1 MVYSLYRRTNI
12 GKNATRYERD
22 KKEKEIS
29 LFGCNNGFI
38 PWLLGFKVPPN
49 QNEPYPWQVDVLP
62 ELNAQPDYRGG
73 TLIIDLKPKQ
83 NKTNISLYEV
93 LDVWGWS
100 QDNWT
105 PILLRLNGLFT
116 DDRPETI
123 NREDF
128 VRADADISGP
138 IYEFL
143 YLTGSVKNC
152 KLHGPWA
159 PPNASPTNGAL
170 LWPETLNYFFQCI
183 RERTPEVLSAVSEK
197 NTAAIAAA

>member
-12 GKNATRYERD
+12 GKSSTRYERD
-22 KKEKEIS
+22 KKEREIS

-38 PWLLGFKVPPN
+38 PWLLEFKVPPN
-49 QNEPYPWQVDVLP
+49 QNEPYRWHIDVLP

-100 QDNWT
+100 QDDWT

-143 YLTGSVKNC
+143 YLTGSVKNG
-152 KLHGPWA
+152 KLHGPWV
-159 PPNASPTNGAL
+159 PPNASPTNAAL

-183 RERTPEVLSAVSEK
+183 RERTPEVLSVGSQK

>member
-1 MVYSLYRRTNI
+1 MSRTA
-12 GKNATRYERD
+12 GT
-22 KKEKEIS
+22 
-29 LFGCNNGFI
+29 
-38 PWLLGFKVPPN
+38 
-49 QNEPYPWQVDVLP
+49 DVLP

-73 TLIIDLKPKQ
+73 TLIINLKPKQ
-83 NKTNISLYEV
+83 NNVSLYEV
-93 LDVWGWS
+93 LDVWRWS
-100 QDNWT
+100 QNDWT

-123 NREDF
+123 NREDV

-143 YLTGSVKNC
+143 YLTGSVKNG
-152 KLHGPWA
+152 KLHGPWT
-159 PPNASPTNGAL
+159 PPNASPTNAAL

-183 RERTPEVLSAVSEK
+183 RERTPEVLSARGEK

>member
-1 MVYSLYRRTNI
+1 MVYSLYRRANI
-12 GKNATRYERD
+12 GKKSTRYERD

-29 LFGCNNGFI
+29 RFGRNNGVI
-38 PWLLGFKVPPN
+38 PWLLSFKVPPN
-49 QNEPYPWQVDVLP
+49 QNEPYRWHVDVLP
-62 ELNAQPDYRGG
+62 ELNAQPDYCGG

-83 NKTNISLYEV
+83 TNVSLYEV

-100 QDNWT
+100 QNDWT

-143 YLTGSVKNC
+143 YLNGSVKDG
-152 KLHGPWA
+152 KLHGPWT
-159 PPNASPTNGAL
+159 PPNAGPVNGAL

-183 RERTPEVLSAVSEK
+183 RERTPEVLSAASEK

>member
-1 MVYSLYRRTNI
+1 MVYSLYRRTSI
-12 GKNATRYERD
+12 GKNSTRYERD
-22 KKEKEIS
+22 KKEKKIS
-29 LFGCNNGFI
+29 LFGCNNGFV
-38 PWLLGFKVPPN
+38 PWLLGFKVPPS
-49 QNEPYPWQVDVLP
+49 QNEPYRWHVDVLP
-62 ELNAQPDYRGG
+62 ELNAQPDYHGG

-83 NKTNISLYEV
+83 NNVSLYEV

-100 QDNWT
+100 QDDWT

-143 YLTGSVKNC
+143 YLIGSVKNG
-152 KLHGPWA
+152 KLHGPWT
-159 PPNASPTNGAL
+159 PPNASPTNGVL
-170 LWPETLNYFFQCI
+170 LWPERLNYFFQCI
-183 RERTPEVLSAVSEK
+183 RERTPDVLSAGSEK
-197 NTAAIAAA
+197 TPPAIAAA